1 MHSVSEFQNRVEPKL
16 DTKQYIL
23 CDAIYVKSN
32 RQNESAVTGAE
43 QSFLA
48 WWGGITRKG
57 ALRPFPCAECD
68 VGHVGVCH
76 NASSCTCKVFVF
88 HFL

>member
-23 CDAIYVKSN
+23 CDAIYVKLN

-48 WWGGITRKG
+48 GQGGLSPG
-57 ALRPFPCAECD
+57 AGDLADCGRLKAALSHYDLSHTKCFRNFPK
-68 VGHVGVCH
+68 
-76 NASSCTCKVFVF
+76 SPS
-88 HFL
+88 